1 MTHRDWAATTM
12 KLSPAE
18 FERLVREAIAEIP
31 DAFRGYLDNVMIE
44 IEPVP
49 RAEDLAGLEIDDPT
63 ELLGLYHGTPLTE
76 RSVEAGMQL
85 PDRVTI
91 YQRNIE
97 QICANPREIV
107 EQVRTTVLHEI
118 GHHFG
123 MDEDDLFEVGYD

>member
-1 MTHRDWAATTM
+1 MRVTAE
-12 KLSPAE
+12 E
-18 FERLVREAIAEIP
+18 FERLVRAAIAEIP
-31 DAFRGYLDNVMIE
+31 EELRGYLDNVVVDV
-44 IEPVP
+44 EPAP
-49 RAEDLAGLEIDDPT
+49 SAADLVGLEMEDST

-76 RSVEAGMQL
+76 RSVEMGVQM

-97 QICANPREIV
+97 QICETPREII
-107 EQVRTTVLHEI
+107 EQIRTTVLHEI

>member
-1 MTHRDWAATTM
+1 MRVTAE
-12 KLSPAE
+12 E
-18 FERLVREAIAEIP
+18 FERLVRAAIAEIP
-31 DAFRGYLDNVMIE
+31 EELRGYLDNVVVDV
-44 IEPVP
+44 EPAP
-49 RAEDLAGLEIDDPT
+49 SAADLAGLEMEDST

-76 RSVEAGMQL
+76 RSVEMGVQM

-97 QICANPREIV
+97 QICETPREII
-107 EQVRTTVLHEI
+107 EQIRTTVLHEI